1 MNEKGEERRLSKF
14 PAKVLLMMGLQPQTI
29 GLHGKINFTGIWDC
43 YNFKNLKEKQV
54 CNFISFG

>member
-1 MNEKGEERRLSKF
+1 M
-14 PAKVLLMMGLQPQTI
+14 VGLRPQTI